1 MPAARSSPRRDVAA
15 GLFQRDPAEGASMTD
30 TEKTR
35 AATAI
40 CEFDSDRI
48 LIRGRSLVD
57 DIMGNYSFAELLILQ
72 ALGREPTKLQS
83 RIVDAV
89 LVTIMEHGL
98 VPSAVVTRLT
108 HAGAPESFQGAIAA
122 GLLGVGDR
130 YAGTAAECGA
140 MLERIVAAPV
150 AERPAKAREEVAA
163 CRKMRRPVP
172 GFGHPVHQQR
182 DPRVERLLDIARQAG
197 AGGSF
202 IDAMEMLADSVRTE
216 LAKPLV
222 MNVSAAIA
230 ASLGEADIPARMMR
244 GIVLTARC
252 AGLVGHLL
260 EEMDAPIADDLWRA
274 ARAGVEPAD

>member
-1 MPAARSSPRRDVAA
+1 MIFAYRNQIRLSKNLDDRGAAMADRKKA
-15 GLFQRDPAEGASMTD
+15 
-30 TEKTR
+30 R

-40 CEFDSDRI
+40 CEFDSERI
-48 LIRGRSLVD
+48 LVRGRSLVD
-57 DIMGNYSFAELLILQ
+57 DIMGKYSFSDLVILQ

-83 RIVDAV
+83 RLVDSV

-108 HAGAPESFQGAIAA
+108 HGGAPESFQGAVAA

-140 MLERIVAAPV
+140 LLERIVAAPA
-150 AERPAKAREEVAA
+150 AERAARAHEEVAA
-163 CRKMRRPVP
+163 CRQIRKPVP
-172 GFGHPVHQQR
+172 GFGHPIHRAR

-197 AGGSF
+197 ADGDF
-202 IDAMEMLADSVRTE
+202 IDAMELLADSVRKE

-222 MNVSAAIA
+222 TNISAAIA
-230 ASLGEADIPARMMR
+230 AVLGEAGIPARMMR

-260 EEMDAPIADDLWRA
+260 EEMDRPIADDLWLA
-274 ARAGVEPAD
+274 AKAAVESPD

>member
-1 MPAARSSPRRDVAA
+1 
-15 GLFQRDPAEGASMTD
+15 MTGR
-30 TEKTR
+30 KKAR

-48 LIRGRSLVD
+48 RIRGRDLVD
-57 DIMGNYSFAELLILQ
+57 DIMGNYSFSDLLILQ

-83 RIVDAV
+83 RIVDSV

-98 VPSAVVTRLT
+98 VPSAVVARLT
-108 HAGAPESFQGAIAA
+108 HSGAPESFQGAVAA

-140 MLERIVAAPV
+140 MLERIVAVPV
-150 AERPAKAREEVAA
+150 AERPAKSREEVAA
-163 CRKMRRPVP
+163 CRQMRRPVP
-172 GFGHPVHQQR
+172 GFGHPIHHVK
-182 DPRVERLLDIARQAG
+182 DPRVERLLDIAREAG
-197 AGGSF
+197 VGGSF
-202 IDAMEMLADSVRTE
+202 IDAMELLADSVRKE

-222 MNVSAAIA
+222 TNISAAIA
-230 ASLGEADIPARMMR
+230 AVLGEADIPARMMR

-260 EEMDAPIADDLWRA
+260 EEMDAPIADELWLA
-274 ARAGVEPAD
+274 ARAAVESPD

>member
-1 MPAARSSPRRDVAA
+1 
-15 GLFQRDPAEGASMTD
+15 MTD
-30 TEKTR
+30 RKHARNT
-35 AATAI
+35 TAI

-48 LIRGRSLVD
+48 MIRGRNLVD
-57 DIMGNYSFAELLILQ
+57 EIMGHYSFTDLVILQ

-83 RIVDAV
+83 RLVDAV

-108 HAGAPESFQGAIAA
+108 HSGAPESFQGAIAA

-130 YAGTAAECGA
+130 YAGTASECGA

-150 AERPAKAREEVAA
+150 EERATQAREEVAA
-163 CRKMRRPVP
+163 SRQSGQPVP
-172 GFGHPVHQQR
+172 GFGHPVHREQ
-182 DPRVERLLDIARQAG
+182 DPRVARLLDIATEAG
-197 AGGSF
+197 AGGAF
-202 IDAMEMLADSVRTE
+202 IEAAAMLADSVCHATG
-216 LAKPLV
+216 KPLV

-230 ASLGEADIPARMMR
+230 AVLGEAEIPARMMR

-260 EEMDAPIADDLWRA
+260 EEMDAPVADDMWLA
-274 ARAGVEPAD
+274 ARAAAESKD

>member
-1 MPAARSSPRRDVAA
+1 MADRKKA
-15 GLFQRDPAEGASMTD
+15 
-30 TEKTR
+30 R

-40 CEFDSDRI
+40 CQFDSDRI

-57 DIMGNYSFAELLILQ
+57 EIMGNYSFSDLLILQ
-72 ALGREPTKLQS
+72 ALDREPTKLQS

-108 HAGAPESFQGAIAA
+108 HSGAPESFQGAVAA

-140 MLERIVAAPV
+140 MLERIVAVPV
-150 AERPAKAREEVAA
+150 AERPAQAREEVAA
-163 CRKMRRPVP
+163 CRRMRRPVP
-172 GFGHPVHQQR
+172 GFGHPIHDSR
-182 DPRVERLLDIARQAG
+182 DPRVERLLGIASEAG

-202 IDAMEMLADSVRTE
+202 IHAMGLLADSVGKE

-222 MNVSAAIA
+222 TNISAAIA
-230 ASLGEADIPARMMR
+230 AVLGEAEIPARMMR

-260 EEMDAPIADDLWRA
+260 EEMDEPIADELWLA
-274 ARAGVEPAD
+274 ARAAVESPD

>member
-1 MPAARSSPRRDVAA
+1 
-15 GLFQRDPAEGASMTD
+15 MTD
-30 TEKTR
+30 RKHTPNT
-35 AATAI
+35 TAI

-48 LIRGRSLVD
+48 MIRGRNLVD
-57 DIMGNYSFAELLILQ
+57 EIMGTYSFTDLVILQ

-108 HAGAPESFQGAIAA
+108 HSGAPESFQGAIAA

-130 YAGTAAECGA
+130 YAGTAAACGA

-150 AERPAKAREEVAA
+150 AERAAKAREEVAA
-163 CRKMRRPVP
+163 CRGSGQPVP
-172 GFGHPVHQQR
+172 GFGHPVHRGQ
-182 DPRVERLLDIARQAG
+182 DPRVARLLDIARAAG
-197 AGGSF
+197 AGGTF
-202 IDAMEMLADSVRTE
+202 IEATEMLADGVRQETG
-216 LAKPLV
+216 KPLV

-230 ASLGEADIPARMMR
+230 AVLGEAEIPARMMR

-260 EEMDAPIADDLWRA
+260 EEMDAPIADDMWLA
-274 ARAGVEPAD
+274 ARSAVESPD